1 MMMRFKNFMRKNR
14 QHTDR
19 QFYKQKLCQYAD
31 SFFSFA
37 DKAFI
42 SRFNAHLNR
51 IELTEFYFIDTVFP
65 NT

>member
-1 MMMRFKNFMRKNR
+1 MRKNR

-19 QFYKQKLCQYAD
+19 QFYKQKLCQ
-31 SFFSFA
+31 
-37 DKAFI
+37 
-42 SRFNAHLNR
+42 FNAHLNR